1 MSSNEITPAELVEL
15 LFEAYP
21 PLRLPR
27 SIDSGKIERTAWTL
41 FFDPSRGADGFFLT
55 PSDEEDTGERKVQAN
70 RSEASAALASSEPS
84 FIAFAKA
91 LKLLPPTAKA
101 SNESKSRDALID
113 HMDTELG
120 VISLL
125 RRDDGFQLK
134 LLLRSRGETGRP
146 ARRGASFSAPIDH
159 AALASKVMTGTAPL
173 KAACELAPEMIQ
185 KLFPED
191 RALNA
196 EIAKELLR
204 REIPE
209 SPSKVTT
216 PKKPNGI

>member
-1 MSSNEITPAELVEL
+1 
-15 LFEAYP
+15 
-21 PLRLPR
+21 
-27 SIDSGKIERTAWTL
+27 
-41 FFDPSRGADGFFLT
+41 
-55 PSDEEDTGERKVQAN
+55 
-70 RSEASAALASSEPS
+70 
-84 FIAFAKA
+84 
-91 LKLLPPTAKA
+91 
-101 SNESKSRDALID
+101 
-113 HMDTELG
+113 MDTELG